1 MVNKTKSESQA
12 TSGFEASC
20 CKIDAIIA
28 IDNRGQM
35 VLPKEIREKADI
47 KAGDKLAVVSWEK
60 DGKVCCI
67 TLMKVDDLTGPVKG
81 VLEPVIKDIL

>member
-1 MVNKTKSESQA
+1 MVNKTKKETRAQ
-12 TSGFEASC
+12 SGFEESC
-20 CKIDAIIA
+20 CKIDAIIT

-35 VLPKEIREKADI
+35 VLPKEIREKAEI
-47 KAGDKLAVVSWEK
+47 NAGDKLAVVSWEK
-60 DGKVCCI
+60 GGKVCCI